1 MLIFDDAY
9 KERLAIAWE
18 KFINYEDYD
27 YTFIRKEIYESWKRS
42 REYKVIPKGFDPEV
56 LSEKELKKRIKYNK
70 ILIKIVRPYMEKL
83 YSIVEGSGY
92 YILLTDK
99 EGYIISQIGDQ
110 PITETSEKVSQL
122 VLGATRHETIC
133 GTGGIGT
140 AIALNKPVLV
150 WGNEHY
156 INSHQSYTCCAA
168 PIANS
173 SNELI
178 GCLNITGLCSE
189 VHTHTLGMIISAVDG
204 ITKELKMKE
213 AYEQI
218 ERISKQK
225 DTIIEAISSGLILLN
240 EKNEIIQ
247 INGMGLEMFGFTME
261 QVLGKHISQL
271 LTLDEA
277 EDFDE
282 FLKNR
287 KIISDKETLIQLRE
301 QRSIPKNY
309 IVSIKTLY
317 SAEDEYLGCV
327 IILKEAEYVH
337 KLVNKISGY
346 KPSFTFSSIV
356 GSSSIINSLISISK
370 RAAQGSSNVLILGE
384 SGTGKELIAQSIHNS
399 SSYAGGPF
407 IAINC
412 GALPKGLVQSEL
424 FGFEKGSFTGANKE
438 GHPGKFELAD
448 GGTLFLDE
456 IGDLPLDVQ
465 AVLLRVLQ
473 NKEIVRIG
481 GKHAKKVNVRIIAAT
496 NTDLRTAIQ
505 EKVFREDLYYR
516 LNVLTINVPPLRE
529 RGNDIVELAQYFA
542 KGFMGLK
549 KRITYDEEVLKIFR
563 SYGWPGNVRELENVV
578 ERAINV
584 TDSGRI
590 TAADLP
596 EYLVEASQKGNK
608 NSTRSNFVDSS
619 VQLEDFQDKSEML
632 CALLKRCRGNI
643 QQAASELGVSRRTLY
658 RKIEK
663 YSINPENYRF

>member
-1 MLIFDDAY
+1 MLNFNNEY
-9 KERLAIAWE
+9 KERLARAWE
-18 KFINYEDYD
+18 KFINYEEHDYS
-27 YTFIRKEIYESWKRS
+27 FIRKEIYESWVRS
-42 REYKVIPKGFDPEV
+42 RANHVIPKGFDPEV
-56 LSEKELKKRIKYNK
+56 LSEKELKKRVKHNK
-70 ILIKIVRPYMEKL
+70 VLIKTVRPYMEKL

-92 YILLTDK
+92 YILLTDE

-110 PITETSEKVSQL
+110 PIAETSEKVSQL
-122 VLGATRHETIC
+122 VLGATRHESIC

-140 AIALNKPVLV
+140 AIALKKPVLV

-156 INSHQSYTCCAA
+156 IKSHQSYTCCAA
-168 PIANS
+168 PIVNS
-173 SNELI
+173 SDELI
-178 GCLNITGLCSE
+178 GCLNITGLSSE

-225 DTIIEAISSGLILLN
+225 NTIIEAISSGLILLN
-240 EKNEIIQ
+240 EQNEIIQ
-247 INGMGLEMFGFTME
+247 INGMGLEMFDFTKE
-261 QVLGKHISQL
+261 EVLGNPISQL
-271 LTLDEA
+271 LS
-277 EDFDE
+277 FDE
-282 FLKNR
+282 SESFEQFLR
-287 KIISDKETLIQLRE
+287 DRLIISDKETSIQVIHKQLL
-301 QRSIPKNY
+301 PKNY
-309 IVSIKTLY
+309 IISIKALH
-317 SAEDEYLGCV
+317 SAINEYLGCV

-337 KLVNKISGY
+337 KLANKISGY

-356 GSSSIINSLISISK
+356 GSSSIINSLIAISK

-384 SGTGKELIAQSIHNS
+384 SGTGKELIAQSIHNAS
-399 SSYAGGPF
+399 GYSGGPF

-481 GKHAKKVNVRIIAAT
+481 GKHAKKVNVRIVAAT
-496 NTDLRTAIQ
+496 NTDLRKAIQ

-529 RGNDIVELAQYFA
+529 RGNDIIELAQYFA

-549 KRITYDEEVLKIFR
+549 KKITYDEEVLRIFQ

-590 TAADLP
+590 TATDLP
-596 EYLVEASQKGNK
+596 EYLVEASLKGGK
-608 NSTRSNFVDSS
+608 NIQGSYHTEES
-619 VQLEDFQDKSEML
+619 VQMLDLEDKSKMI
-632 CALLKRCRGNI
+632 CALLNRCGGNV
-643 QQAASELGVSRRTLY
+643 QQAANELGISRRTLY

-663 YSINPENYRF
+663 YHIKPENYRL